1 MDATLIAPPASPT
14 PKPIGRI
21 FTATLIIGVSGA
33 GKTSLLATFAS
44 YLWETFHK
52 VLVLYSWDGGA
63 IPTEIQKKMRQ
74 GLIRFWRCR
83 TRSASGLALETLY
96 FATKGY
102 LPRQIDPTSGET
114 TPAVPL
120 IAPITTRYALS
131 CPNGH
136 PLKSVPAAS
145 LIVPTFCA
153 TCKLMVSR
161 EGMQVTESVERTKG
175 FEMIGGVAYDGLTS
189 MANVVMESQDH
200 MRGQGMIGGEKSS
213 FGGVVVSGAVTFGGN
228 NRADVGF
235 AQTRAQQ
242 FVNNSLSIPYLVE
255 GPVFTAL
262 STEGSD
268 KGGLAVV
275 GADLPGQAALT
286 QVPQWFGNICEADTI
301 IDVNT
306 GKHYV
311 LHVRPHTDKEGR
323 RHLLKTSASPTGPV
337 PDLLVD
343 PPELQKQP
351 FQQFNLGVLFS
362 LLDEDLRQALT
373 EQVVGA
379 PGTPAGIVEYGETAI
394 VERAQPAALEQAPGI
409 PAMQLPQPTASL
421 LTTGLGP
428 SPVTTPP
435 AGGAPIMAPKPKRG
449 KVTSPPAIGVIAPID
464 PASAPTPGPE
474 QPDMATAPGP
484 AVAVPPPPI
493 AATVPMAIPMMPAKT
508 GPPPPPGMKPPQR
521 APGV

>member
-1 MDATLIAPPASPT
+1 VTDQ
-14 PKPIGRI
+14 KPIGRI
-21 FTATLIIGVSGA
+21 FTATLVIGVSGA

-44 YLWETFHK
+44 YLWETFGK

-83 TRSASGLALETLY
+83 TRSATGLALETLY

-102 LPRQIDPTSGET
+102 LPRQIDPNTGET

-120 IAPITTRYALS
+120 VAPITTRYALS
-131 CPNGH
+131 CPAGH

-145 LIVPTFCA
+145 LIVPTFCPA
-153 TCKLMVSR
+153 CKTMVSR
-161 EGMQVTESVERTKG
+161 EGMRVAESVERTKG
-175 FEMIGGVAYDGLTS
+175 FEAIGGVAYDGLTS
-189 MANVVMESQDH
+189 MANVVMESQDQ

-268 KGGLAVV
+268 KGGLTVV

-301 IDVNT
+301 VDVNT
-306 GKHYV
+306 GKHYT
-311 LHVRPHTDKEGR
+311 LHVRPYTDKEGR

-337 PDLLVD
+337 PDLLID

-362 LLDEDLRQALT
+362 LLDEDLRLALT
-373 EQVVGA
+373 EGIAGA
-379 PGTPAGIVEYGETAI
+379 PGTPEGIVEYGEAAQ
-394 VERAQPAALEQAPGI
+394 VETVAAEAAPEQAPGI
-409 PAMQLPQPTASL
+409 PAMQIAQPSVASAA
-421 LTTGLGP
+421 
-428 SPVTTPP
+428 PVVPP
-435 AGGAPIMAPKPKRG
+435 AAIIAPPSGGGAPVMAPKPRRG
-449 KVTSPPAIGVIAPID
+449 STVPPPAIV
-464 PASAPTPGPE
+464 PAEALPATPPPTT
-474 QPDMATAPGP
+474 ATAGT
-484 AVAVPPPPI
+484 VAAPPPPPLI
-493 AATVPMAIPMMPAKT
+493 AGTA
-508 GPPPPPGMKPPQR
+508 PPPPGMKPPQR
-521 APGV
+521 APGA